1 MKILSIPWSLL
12 RNIYAGFFYIPTH
25 LQHGSGN
32 IRVYNSAVYLLLY
45 IYILYGWRASIVS
58 VTTNTR
64 GSGSPPYTSLTH
76 PPTLLTTTCRIR
88 LCPLEW
94 TWTAK
99 SATSILT
106 QLL

>member
-1 MKILSIPWSLL
+1 MKRACAWEDDQKAYDL
-12 RNIYAGFFYIPTH
+12 RAQTIVIDVGQCN
-25 LQHGSGN
+25 
-32 IRVYNSAVYLLLY
+32 
-45 IYILYGWRASIVS
+45 LYGWRAIVS
-58 VTTNTR
+58 TTNAM
-64 GSGSPPYTSLTH
+64 GSGSPSYSSLTH
-76 PPTLLTTTCRIR
+76 PPTLLTTTYRIC